1 MSPRSFFRHL
11 RRESRGSR
19 ARLAFFAGCLAIGVA
34 AVVAVAG
41 FSAALDRGI
50 HREAR
55 QLLAADLAVRGR
67 QPIPAEV
74 EAAVDAIPGAE
85 RTAVLETVT
94 LVARPGDENADGGA
108 RSQLVELKILD
119 GVYPFYGEVELLGAA
134 APGPSPRPSP
144 ATGEGATA
152 RPGSRPPNP
161 SPRPSP
167 ATGEG
172 ATTQPGSRPPN
183 PSPRPSPATGEGATT
198 RPSLADL
205 LGEDTTVVG
214 PEVLRRLRLETGDLL
229 RIGHADFRIAAVVEK
244 EPDRVASAFNLGPRV
259 FLDAA
264 AWQRTGLDQTGSR
277 LLYRVLVRLPA
288 EAGEDVER
296 IADEIEALLPGDE
309 RFRVETWR
317 QAQPSMRRGL
327 ERMERYLGLAALL
340 SLLIGGIGVAQTVRA
355 WLAGRMDA
363 IAVLKCL
370 GYRPREVLWLY
381 LAQTAALGLIG
392 STAGALLGV
401 AVEML
406 AAQVL
411 RGVLPVE
418 SLELWQPL
426 ALVRGVVLG
435 VGVALIFSLPPLM
448 AARRTPPIRVL
459 RRDAEPI
466 AAGRWTRFGTAAA
479 LIAGVFGLA
488 AWQSRSLVDG
498 ALFTAGLLAVT
509 ALLSGAAWLLTR
521 LAKRPR
527 IVARPW
533 LRYGLAALHRP
544 GASTTGAIVALGLG
558 ILVVLTMFLVERR
571 LDEQL
576 RQELPP
582 DAPTAFL
589 IDIQPDQWPGV
600 EALLERQEASRIDS
614 LPMITAR
621 LAAIDGNS
629 AEDLLQGLSEDE
641 GDARWALRREQRMT
655 YAEDLPEGNV
665 VVDGELWSDPEAME
679 VSVEQEFADLIGVG
693 VGSVMRF
700 DVQGVPLDLKVGTV
714 RTVDWDTF
722 GLNFYLI
729 VEPGVLEE
737 APQRRIAA
745 TRLPQGRE
753 QDVQDALVAEF
764 PNVTLIRT
772 REVLEKVAA
781 MLSKLGMGVRI
792 LGLLTVFAGLAIL
805 AGAIGAEAVRR
816 GAEVALL
823 KTLGMTRRQIVA
835 TFATEYA
842 LVGLVAGVLGAAG
855 GGVLAYFVLTR
866 GMDVPWRASPVDFL
880 QALLVT
886 VALAVVA
893 GLLASVP
900 ALQKRPVEV
909 LRSAGE

>member
-1 MSPRSFFRHL
+1 MSLVSFLRHL
-11 RRESRGSR
+11 LRESRGSR
-19 ARLAFFAGCLAIGVA
+19 GRLSFFVACLAIGVA

-41 FSAALDRGI
+41 FSEALDSGI

-55 QLLAADLAVRGR
+55 QLLAADLAIRGR
-67 QPIPAEV
+67 QPIPPQV

-85 RTAVLETVT
+85 RTGVLETVT
-94 LVARPGDENADGGA
+94 LVARPGDDGEADGGA

-119 GVYPFYGEVELLGAA
+119 GTYPFYGEVVLRS
-134 APGPSPRPSP
+134 APAQEPSPLPSP
-144 ATGEGATA
+144 ATGEGATSL
-152 RPGSRPPNP
+152 PWN
-161 SPRPSP
+161 P
-167 ATGEG
+167 ATPLM
-172 ATTQPGSRPPN
+172 TI
-183 PSPRPSPATGEGATT
+183 
-198 RPSLADL
+198 LDD
-205 LGEDTTVVG
+205 DTTVVG
-214 PEVLRRLRLETGDLL
+214 PEVLRRLRLDIGDSL
-229 RIGHADFRIAAVVEK
+229 RIGHADFKIAAVVEK

-259 FLDAA
+259 FLSAA
-264 AWQRTGLDQTGSR
+264 GWTRTGLEQTGSR
-277 LLYRVLVRLPA
+277 LLYRILVRLPA
-288 EAGEDVER
+288 DVGEKVDEVAE
-296 IADEIEALLPGDE
+296 EIEALLPGDE

-370 GYRPREVLWLY
+370 GYRPREILWLY
-381 LAQTAALGLIG
+381 LAQTAALGLAG
-392 STAGALLGV
+392 SAVGALLGV

-406 AAQVL
+406 AAEVL

-418 SLELWQPL
+418 QLELWQPL
-426 ALVRGVVLG
+426 ALLR
-435 VGVALIFSLPPLM
+435 GVALGVSVALVFSLPPLM

-466 AAGRWTRFGTAAA
+466 AVGPWTRFGTVAA
-479 LIAGVFGLA
+479 LVAGVFGLA
-488 AWQSRSLVDG
+488 AWQSRSWVDG
-498 ALFTAGLLAVT
+498 ALFTAGLLVVAAV
-509 ALLSGAAWLLTR
+509 LSAAAWGLTR

-600 EALLERQEASRIDS
+600 AALLERQDASRVDS
-614 LPMITAR
+614 LPMVTAR
-621 LAAIDGNS
+621 LAAIDGKS
-629 AEDLLQGLSEDE
+629 AEELLSALSEDQ

-655 YAEDLPEGNV
+655 YSEALPENNV
-665 VVDGELWSDPEAME
+665 IVAGDLWSDPDAME
-679 VSVEQEFADLIGVG
+679 VSVEKEFADLIGVG
-693 VGSVMRF
+693 VGSLMRF
-700 DVQGVPLDLKVGTV
+700 DVQGVPLDLKVTTV
-714 RTVDWDTF
+714 RTVDWGTF
-722 GLNFYLI
+722 SLNFYLV

-737 APQRRIAA
+737 APQRRVAA
-745 TRLPQGRE
+745 TRLPPDGE

-823 KTLGMTRRQIVA
+823 KTLGMTRGQIVA
-835 TFATEYA
+835 SFATEYA
-842 LVGLVAGVLGAAG
+842 LVGLVAGIIGAAG

-866 GMDVPWRASPVDFL
+866 GMEIPWRASPFDFL
-880 QALLVT
+880 QAVIVT

-900 ALQKRPVEV
+900 ALQKRPIEV

>member
-1 MSPRSFFRHL
+1 MSPVSFLRHL

-19 ARLAFFAGCLAIGVA
+19 ARLAFFASCLAIGVA

-41 FSAALDRGI
+41 FSEALDRGI
-50 HREAR
+50 RREAR

-74 EAAVDAIPGAE
+74 EAVVDAIAGSE
-85 RTAVLETVT
+85 RTRVLETVT
-94 LVARPGDENADGGA
+94 LVARPGEDGPDSGA

-119 GVYPFYGEVELLGAA
+119 GAYPFYGEVELTG
-134 APGPSPRPSP
+134 APGLDPSPQPSP

-152 RPGSRPPNP
+152 LPGS
-161 SPRPSP
+161 
-167 ATGEG
+167 
-172 ATTQPGSRPPN
+172 
-183 PSPRPSPATGEGATT
+183 
-198 RPSLADL
+198 PSLSDL
-205 LGEDTTVVG
+205 LADDTTVVG
-214 PEVLRRLRLETGDLL
+214 PEVLRRLRLEVGDLL
-229 RIGHADFRIAAVVEK
+229 SIGHADFRIAAVVER
-244 EPDRVASAFNLGPRV
+244 EPDRIASAFNLGPRV
-259 FLDAA
+259 FLDAT
-264 AWQRTGLDQTGSR
+264 AWARTGLERTGSR
-277 LLYRVLVRLPA
+277 LRYRVLVRLPA
-288 EAGEDVER
+288 DVGEDVDRVAE
-296 IADEIEALLPGDE
+296 EIGTLLPGDE

-317 QAQPSMRRGL
+317 QAQPSMRRGF

-381 LAQTAALGLIG
+381 LAQTAALGLAG
-392 STAGALLGV
+392 SVAGALLGV
-401 AVEML
+401 GVELL
-406 AAQVL
+406 AAEVL
-411 RGVLPVE
+411 RSVLPVE
-418 SLELWQPL
+418 NLEFWQPL
-426 ALVRGVVLG
+426 ALLRGVALG

-479 LIAGVFGLA
+479 LVAGIFGLA
-488 AWQSRSLVDG
+488 VWQSRSLVDG
-498 ALFTAGLLAVT
+498 ALFTAGLLVVAAV
-509 ALLSGAAWLLTR
+509 LSGAAWGLTR
-521 LAKRPR
+521 LSKRPR

-571 LDEQL
+571 LGEQL

-589 IDIQPDQWPGV
+589 IDIQPDQWQGV
-600 EALLERQEASRIDS
+600 AALLERQDASRVDS
-614 LPMITAR
+614 LPMVTSR
-621 LAAIDGNS
+621 LVGIDGKS
-629 AEDLLQGLSEDE
+629 AEELLGELSEDQ

-655 YAEDLPEGNV
+655 YAEELPDDNV
-665 VVDGELWSDPEAME
+665 VVEGELWSDPDAME
-679 VSVEQEFADLIGVG
+679 VSVEKEFADLIGLEL
-693 VGSVMRF
+693 GSVMRF
-700 DVQGVPLDLKVGTV
+700 DIQGVELDLKVTTF
-714 RTVDWDTF
+714 RTVDWGTF
-722 GLNFYLI
+722 GLNFYLV

-737 APQRRIAA
+737 APQRRVAV
-745 TRLPQGRE
+745 TRLPHGRE

-764 PNVTLIRT
+764 PNITLIRT
-772 REVLEKVAA
+772 REVLENIAA

-805 AGAIGAEAVRR
+805 AGAIGADAVRR

-842 LVGLVAGVLGAAG
+842 LVGLVAGLIGAAG

-866 GMDVPWRASPVDFL
+866 GMEIPWRASPTDFL
-880 QALLVT
+880 LALMVT
-886 VALAVVA
+886 VVLAVVA
-893 GLLASVP
+893 GLLASAP
-900 ALQKRPVEV
+900 ALQRRPVEV

>member
-1 MSPRSFFRHL
+1 MSLVSFLRHL
-11 RRESRGSR
+11 LRESRGSR
-19 ARLAFFAGCLAIGVA
+19 GRLSFFVACLAIGVA

-41 FSAALDRGI
+41 FSEALDSGI

-55 QLLAADLAVRGR
+55 QLLAADLAIRGR
-67 QPIPAEV
+67 QPIPPQV

-85 RTAVLETVT
+85 RTGVLETVT
-94 LVARPGDENADGGA
+94 LVARPGDDGEADGGA

-119 GVYPFYGEVELLGAA
+119 GTYPFYGEVVLRS
-134 APGPSPRPSP
+134 APAQEPSPLPSP
-144 ATGEGATA
+144 ATGEGATSL
-152 RPGSRPPNP
+152 PWN
-161 SPRPSP
+161 P
-167 ATGEG
+167 ATPLM
-172 ATTQPGSRPPN
+172 TI
-183 PSPRPSPATGEGATT
+183 
-198 RPSLADL
+198 LDD
-205 LGEDTTVVG
+205 DTTVVG
-214 PEVLRRLRLETGDLL
+214 PEVLRRLRLDIGDSL
-229 RIGHADFRIAAVVEK
+229 RIGHADFKIAAVVEK

-259 FLDAA
+259 FLSAA
-264 AWQRTGLDQTGSR
+264 GWTRTGLEQTGSR
-277 LLYRVLVRLPA
+277 LLYRILVRLPA
-288 EAGEDVER
+288 DVGEKVDEVAE
-296 IADEIEALLPGDE
+296 EIEALLPGDE

-370 GYRPREVLWLY
+370 GYRPREILWLY
-381 LAQTAALGLIG
+381 LAQTAALGLAG
-392 STAGALLGV
+392 SAVGALLGV

-406 AAQVL
+406 AAEVL

-418 SLELWQPL
+418 QLELWQPL
-426 ALVRGVVLG
+426 ALLR
-435 VGVALIFSLPPLM
+435 GVALGVSVALVFSLPPLM

-466 AAGRWTRFGTAAA
+466 AVGPWTRFGTVAA
-479 LIAGVFGLA
+479 LVAGVFGLA
-488 AWQSRSLVDG
+488 AWQSRSWVDG
-498 ALFTAGLLAVT
+498 ALFTAGLLVVAAV
-509 ALLSGAAWLLTR
+509 LSAAAWGLTR

-600 EALLERQEASRIDS
+600 AALLERQDASRVDS
-614 LPMITAR
+614 LPMVTAR
-621 LAAIDGNS
+621 LAAIDGKS
-629 AEDLLQGLSEDE
+629 AEELLSALSEDQ

-655 YAEDLPEGNV
+655 YSEALPENNV
-665 VVDGELWSDPEAME
+665 IVAGDLWSDPDAME
-679 VSVEQEFADLIGVG
+679 VSVEKEFADLIGVG
-693 VGSVMRF
+693 VGSLMRF
-700 DVQGVPLDLKVGTV
+700 DVQGVPLDLKVTTV
-714 RTVDWDTF
+714 RTVDWGTF
-722 GLNFYLI
+722 SLNFYLV

-737 APQRRIAA
+737 APQRRVAA
-745 TRLPQGRE
+745 TRLPPDGE

-781 MLSKLGMGVRI
+781 MLAKLGMGVRI

-823 KTLGMTRRQIVA
+823 KTLGMTRGQIVA
-835 TFATEYA
+835 SFATEYA
-842 LVGLVAGVLGAAG
+842 LVGLVAGIIGAAG

-866 GMDVPWRASPVDFL
+866 GMEIPWRASPFDFL
-880 QALLVT
+880 QAVIVT

-900 ALQKRPVEV
+900 ALQKRPIEV